1 MNIVLI
7 DPSLFT
13 WPYDFQ
19 LAEALHQAGHTV
31 RIFGRKPDATTTDEH
46 RRFLVQHFYKGL
58 EPSLLKQLPRG
69 ISLGLKGLS
78 HIGSMVQLL
87 RHLARERPDVIHFQ
101 WTPLAS
107 IDSRFIPHFRRIAPT
122 ILTAH
127 DSKPYNDNPRSR
139 LQRLGATEIF
149 TRFDHVIVHTK
160 TARERMLTYGVD
172 ADRVSIVPHGLLLQ
186 PFSANAAEDR
196 WDRRV
201 EILLFGQIKPYK
213 GADVLIRAIG
223 ELPEAARQR
232 CRVRIVG
239 RPEMNM
245 QPLLDLVDQLGL
257 QDTVTFDLRFV
268 PDSELP
274 KLMTDADIHVFP
286 YREIDAS
293 GVLMLGLA
301 AGRPVVASRIGLFE
315 ELLGDLKLNR
325 LIEPNS
331 PAALASALAP
341 LITDDTYRSEAAH
354 EIIQMRSS
362 ISNWGEIAT
371 ETISVYDKAS
381 ANHDRQARR

>member
-1 MNIVLI
+1 M
-7 DPSLFT
+7 F
-13 WPYDFQ
+13 
-19 LAEALHQAGHTV
+19 
-31 RIFGRKPDATTTDEH
+31 
-46 RRFLVQHFYKGL
+46 
-58 EPSLLKQLPRG
+58 
-69 ISLGLKGLS
+69 
-78 HIGSMVQLL
+78 QLL

-107 IDSRFIPHFRRIAPT
+107 IDSRFIPQFRRIAPT

-149 TRFDHVIVHTK
+149 RRFDHVIVHTK
-160 TARERMLTYGVD
+160 AARQRMIDYGVNTN
-172 ADRVSIVPHGLLLQ
+172 RVSIVPHGLLLE
-186 PFSANAAEDR
+186 PFRADTKEVR
-196 WDRRV
+196 QDRRV

-223 ELPEAARQR
+223 ELPEPAKQR

-245 QPLLDLVDQLGL
+245 QPLLDLVNQLGL
-257 QDTVTFDLRFV
+257 RDIIEFDLRFV

-315 ELLGDLKLNR
+315 ELLGDLKLNK

-341 LITDDTYRSEAAH
+341 LIADDSYRSGAAR
-354 EIIQMRSS
+354 EIIQMRGS

-371 ETISVYDKAS
+371 RTISVYDKAR
-381 ANHDRQARR
+381 NDYTRQAGH